1 MDLTWKGGA
10 EVFLL
15 FANIYF
21 KLIVLAKLLKSF
33 SKELLELG
41 TGGVGINFKPLEKEF
56 NLVIRES
63 FIGEIFNI
71 FLVLNSSF
79 IG

>member
-21 KLIVLAKLLKSF
+21 KRIVLAKLLKSF
-33 SKELLELG
+33 SEDLLDLG
-41 TGGVGINFKPLEKEF
+41 TGGVGINFRPLERSLSSSLE
-56 NLVIRES
+56 RA
-63 FIGEIFNI
+63 FNI
-71 FLVLNSSF
+71 FLVLNSDV

>member
-1 MDLTWKGGA
+1 MDLTWKGGT

-15 FANIYF
+15 FANIHF
-21 KLIVLAKLLKSF
+21 KRIVLAKLLKSF
-33 SKELLELG
+33 S
-41 TGGVGINFKPLEKEF
+41 GVRNRKSWYKFKTSRKEF

-71 FLVLNSSF
+71 FLVLNSSV
-79 IG
+79 ID